1 MLNRPMRRQDRQLEN
16 EDACRILQQGE
27 YGILSTV
34 DADGQPYGVPLSFV
48 YLDGVIYFHCADTG
62 HKLDNLASNS
72 RVSFCVVGPTRVLP
86 AQFTTNY
93 ESAIVFGSATEV
105 EGAEKQEALLALLE
119 KYSPD
124 DIENGK
130 RYIEKQ
136 AAQTKV
142 VKIYIDRVT
151 GKARK

>member
-1 MLNRPMRRQDRQLEN
+1 MLNRPMRREDRRLQGEG
-16 EDACRILQQGE
+16 ACNILRQGE

-48 YLDGVIYFHCADTG
+48 YLDGIIYFHCAATG
-62 HKLDNLASNS
+62 HKLDNLANNS

-93 ESAIVFGSATEV
+93 ESAIVFGSAAQV
-105 EGAEKQEALLALLE
+105 EGTEKQEALLALLE
-119 KYSPD
+119 KYAPD
-124 DIENGK
+124 DMENGK
-130 RYIEKQ
+130 KYIDKQ

-151 GKARK
+151 GKART